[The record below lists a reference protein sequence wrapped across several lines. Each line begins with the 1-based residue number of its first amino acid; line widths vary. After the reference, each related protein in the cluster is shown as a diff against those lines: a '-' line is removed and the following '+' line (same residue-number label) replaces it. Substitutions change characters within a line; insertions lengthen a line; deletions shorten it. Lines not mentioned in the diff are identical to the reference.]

1 MSKLYL
7 FAERIKSIRF
17 ISGLSMDEFAEK
29 VGVSKQA
36 ISKYERGLMKPRI
49 NNLEAICEAFD
60 LSFNFFTDKKV
71 FIELHGINKKVVS
84 KPQDNKIK
92 SLAFKI
98 ERIYGEVEAKER
110 SLSSARKAVRI
121 TILDGFNN

>member
-7 FAERIKSIRF
+7 FPERIKAIRF
-17 ISGLSMDEFAEK
+17 ISGLSMDEFSKK
-29 VGVSKQA
+29 VGVSKQS
-36 ISKYERGLMKPRI
+36 ISKYENGLMKPKI
-49 NNLEAICEAFD
+49 DNLESICKAFD
-60 LSFNFFTDKKV
+60 LSFNYFTDKKV
-71 FIELHGINKKVVS
+71 YIEMHGITKKIVS

-92 SLAFKI
+92 SLSYTI

-121 TILDGFNN
+121 AISDAL